1 MWNASPAGPSD
12 TRYHGGPG
20 CVTGISIAWRSSSV
34 AGSDISA
41 ATDGGGVVV
50 SRLASG
56 GGDGKGDMSVNPSSD
71 VTQPSVRGARN
82 WARGHP
88 ASERGAGR
96 GDTGGCIGSGRGD
109 TLGSI
114 VSMRGADS
122 TIGGY
127 CNSGVGDLT
136 GSSWY
141 TGSPL
146 RLSSNARGLS
156 SRVGNMSRYRTRRVY
171 GRMSGVLE
179 HDRTVRREGDREEKA
194 RGDVSTPEFPFIRMV
209 LIANG
214 S

>member
-56 GGDGKGDMSVNPSSD
+56 GGDGKGDMLENPSSD
-71 VTQPSVRGARN
+71 VRQPSVRGARN

-88 ASERGAGR
+88 ASERGARR

-109 TLGSI
+109 TRGSI
-114 VSMRGADS
+114 TSIHGADN

-127 CNSGVGDLT
+127 CNSGVTNRPL
-136 GSSWY
+136 SFRY
-141 TGSPL
+141 TGLPSC
-146 RLSSNARGLS
+146 RSSNAWGLS
-156 SRVGNMSRYRTRRVY
+156 SRAGGMSR
-171 GRMSGVLE
+171 
-179 HDRTVRREGDREEKA
+179 
-194 RGDVSTPEFPFIRMV
+194 
-209 LIANG
+209 
-214 S
+214 